1 MFLNTPIF
9 SLSEVDYCTDGWK
22 NRMKGRFMK
31 ITFMGAARTVSGS
44 CYIIECAGKRFAI
57 DCGLHQ
63 GNKEIEKRNWN
74 FDAYDAKNLDFI
86 LITHA
91 HIDHSG
97 YLPALVSKGYKN
109 PIYCTAPTRDLL
121 EIMLLDSAHIQ
132 EMEAEWSNRKRQRVG
147 IQTIKAL
154 YTINDAENTIPL
166 LATTEYDQVFEP
178 APNIKVTFK
187 NAGHILGSAFIEI
200 EAIEDGKVVRSVFSG
215 DLGRPEQL
223 IVENP
228 DDFEAADYIFIE
240 STYGNRNH
248 PAEEESLEQLA
259 AAIEY
264 SYSNREKVVI
274 PAFAVER
281 SQQIIYSLF
290 LLSKQG
296 RLPADM
302 PVYLDSPLA
311 IRATEIFRKHPEF
324 YDEQTQEFIKNGDH
338 PLDLPNLHFTESKE
352 QSQAINE
359 SKGPA
364 VVISA
369 SGMANAGRIKHHLRH
384 NLWKAGASV
393 VFVGWQGVGTPG
405 RKILGGAKKIR
416 IFGEEVAINA
426 KVFTIN
432 GFSGHAGQD
441 DLMDW
446 LGTMRGKSVKVFL
459 VHGEAEVQKEFG
471 DLITSRFGFEVH
483 IPEYMEE
490 LELEPG
496 VEHAPVIDMEV
507 ARPRVD
513 WEYLLKDSESLYDE
527 LRQRVKD
534 VENRPWVDQ
543 VELRDKLLDVNREII
558 ALISEM

>member
-1 MFLNTPIF
+1 
-9 SLSEVDYCTDGWK
+9 
-22 NRMKGRFMK
+22 MK

-44 CYIIECAGKRFAI
+44 CFIIECAGKRFAL

-74 FDAYDAKNLDFI
+74 FEDYDAKKLDFI

-97 YLPALVSKGYKN
+97 LLPALVSKGYKN
-109 PIYCTAPTRDLL
+109 PIYCTAPTRDLM

-132 EMEAEWSNRKRQRVG
+132 EMEAEWSNRKRMRTGVQPVR
-147 IQTIKAL
+147 AL
-154 YTINDAENTIPL
+154 YNITDAENTAPL
-166 LATTEYDQVFEP
+166 LATVEYEKTFEP
-178 APNIKVTFK
+178 APNIKITYK

-200 EAIEDGKVVRSVFSG
+200 EYLHEGKVTKAVFSG

-223 IVENP
+223 IVEDP
-228 DDFEAADYIFIE
+228 SEANYADYVFLE

-248 PAEEESLEQLA
+248 ADVEDNLDKLAE
-259 AAIEY
+259 AIKY
-264 SYSNREKVVI
+264 SYGNKEKVVI

-290 LLSKQG
+290 LLRKQG
-296 RLPADM
+296 RLPKDM
-302 PVYLDSPLA
+302 PIYLDSPLA

-324 YDEQTQEFIKNGDH
+324 YDEQMHEHIRNGEH
-338 PLDLPNLHFTESKE
+338 PLDLPNLHFTETRD

-359 SKGPA
+359 TSGPA
-364 VVISA
+364 IVISA

-384 NLWKAGASV
+384 NLWRAGASV
-393 VFVGWQGVGTPG
+393 IFVGWQGVGTPG
-405 RKILGGAKKIR
+405 RKILNGAKKIR
-416 IFGEEVAINA
+416 LFGEEVAIAA

-432 GFSGHAGQD
+432 GFSGHAGQEE
-441 DLMDW
+441 LMTW
-446 LGTMRGKSVKVFL
+446 LGSMQGKPVKVIL

-471 DLITSRFGFEVH
+471 DLITDKFGFEVH

-496 VEHAPVIDMEV
+496 QELQPVVDMAV

-513 WEYLLKDSESLYDE
+513 WDFLLRDSENLYAE
-527 LRQRVKD
+527 LKSRVKD

-543 VELRDKLLDVNREII
+543 ADLRDKLLDINRNIVE
-558 ALISEM
+558 LVSEM

>member
-1 MFLNTPIF
+1 
-9 SLSEVDYCTDGWK
+9 
-22 NRMKGRFMK
+22 MK

-44 CYIIECAGKRFAI
+44 CYIVECAGKRFAL

-74 FDAYDAKNLDFI
+74 LDDYDAKQLDFI

-97 YLPALVSKGYKN
+97 LLPALVSKGYKN
-109 PIYCTAPTRDLL
+109 PIYCTAPTKDLM

-132 EMEAEWSNRKRQRVG
+132 EMEAEWSNRKRMRTG
-147 IQTIKAL
+147 IQPVRAL
-154 YTINDAENTIPL
+154 YSITDAENTAPL
-166 LATTEYDQVFEP
+166 LATVEYESSFEP
-178 APNIKVTFK
+178 APNIKITYK

-200 EAIEDGKVVRSVFSG
+200 EYTHEGKRTKAVFSG

-223 IVENP
+223 IVEDP
-228 DDFEAADYIFIE
+228 SEADCADYVFLE

-248 PAEEESLEQLA
+248 ADEEDNLDKLA
-259 AAIEY
+259 AAIKY
-264 SYSNREKVVI
+264 SYGKREKVVI

-290 LLSKQG
+290 LLKKQG
-296 RLPADM
+296 RLPDDM

-324 YDEQTQEFIKNGDH
+324 YDEQMQEFIRNGEH
-338 PLDLPNLHFTESKE
+338 PLDLPNLHFTESRD

-359 SKGPA
+359 TDGPA

-384 NLWKAGASV
+384 NLWKEGASV
-393 VFVGWQGVGTPG
+393 IFVGWQGVGTPG
-405 RKILGGAKKIR
+405 RKILNGAKKIR
-416 IFGEEVAINA
+416 LFGEEVAIAA

-441 DLMDW
+441 DLMSW
-446 LGTMRGKSVKVFL
+446 LGSMQGKAVKVIL

-471 DLITSRFGFEVH
+471 ALITEKFGFEVH

-496 VEHAPVIDMEV
+496 EELQPVIDMAV

-513 WEYLLKDSESLYDE
+513 WEFLLRDSEGLYKELKD
-527 LRQRVKD
+527 RVKD

-543 VELRDKLLDVNREII
+543 ADLRDKLLDINRSII
-558 ALISEM
+558 ELVSEM

>member
-1 MFLNTPIF
+1 
-9 SLSEVDYCTDGWK
+9 
-22 NRMKGRFMK
+22 MK

-44 CYIIECAGKRFAI
+44 CYILECGGKRFAL

-74 FDAYDAKNLDFI
+74 LDEYDGKDLDFI

-97 YLPALVSKGYKN
+97 LLPALVSKGFKN
-109 PIYCTAPTRDLL
+109 PIYCTAPTKDLL

-132 EMEAEWSNRKRQRVG
+132 EMEAEWANRKRMRTGVQPVR
-147 IQTIKAL
+147 AL
-154 YTINDAENTIPL
+154 YNINDAEKTVPL
-166 LATTEYDQVFEP
+166 LATVYYDKVFEP
-178 APNIKVTFK
+178 APGLTITYK

-200 EAIEDGKVVRSVFSG
+200 EYEQDGKRTKAVFSG

-223 IVENP
+223 IVADP
-228 DDFEAADYIFIE
+228 SDADCADYVFLE

-248 PAEEESLEQLA
+248 PDEEHSLDELAE
-259 AAIEY
+259 AIKY
-264 SYSNREKVVI
+264 SYGNGEKVVI

-290 LLSKQG
+290 LLRKQG
-296 RLPADM
+296 RLPEDM
-302 PVYLDSPLA
+302 PIYLDSPLA

-324 YDEQTQEFIKNGDH
+324 YDEQTQEFIRKGEH
-338 PLDLPNLHFTESKE
+338 PLDLPNLHFTETRD

-359 SKGPA
+359 TKGPA
-364 VVISA
+364 VIISA

-384 NLWKAGASV
+384 NLWRPGASV
-393 VFVGWQGVGTPG
+393 IFVGWQGVGTPG
-405 RKILGGAKKIR
+405 RKIIGGAKKIR
-416 IFGEEVAINA
+416 LFGEEVSIAA
-426 KVFTIN
+426 KIFTIN

-441 DLMDW
+441 ELLDW
-446 LGTMRGKSVKVFL
+446 LGSMKGKPVKVIL

-471 DLITSRFGFEVH
+471 ALITEKYGFEVH

-496 VEHAPVIDMEV
+496 LELAPVIDMAV

-513 WEYLLKDSESLYDE
+513 WDFLLRDSETLYAE
-527 LRQRVKD
+527 LKQRVAD

-543 VELRDKLLDVNREII
+543 ADLRDKLLDVNRNLVE
-558 ALISEM
+558 LISEM

>member
-1 MFLNTPIF
+1 
-9 SLSEVDYCTDGWK
+9 
-22 NRMKGRFMK
+22 MK

-44 CYIIECAGKRFAI
+44 CYILECGGKRFAL

-74 FDAYDAKNLDFI
+74 LESYDAKQLDFI

-97 YLPALVSKGYKN
+97 LLPALVSKGYKN
-109 PIYCTAPTRDLL
+109 PIYCTAPTKDLL

-132 EMEAEWSNRKRQRVG
+132 EMEAEWSNRKRLRTGEQSV
-147 IQTIKAL
+147 KPL
-154 YTINDAENTIPL
+154 YNISDAENTIPL
-166 LATTEYDQVFEP
+166 LASVEYKISFEP
-178 APNIKVTFK
+178 APGIKVTYK

-200 EAIEDGKVVRSVFSG
+200 EYVEDGKRTKVVFSG

-223 IVENP
+223 IVKDP
-228 DDFEAADYIFIE
+228 SDVDQADYLFLE

-248 PAEEESLEQLA
+248 PDEEHSLDELA
-259 AAIEY
+259 KAIEY
-264 SYSNREKVVI
+264 SYKKKEKVVI

-290 LLSKQG
+290 LLKKQG
-296 RLPADM
+296 KLPADM
-302 PVYLDSPLA
+302 PIYLDSPLA

-324 YDEQTQEFIKNGDH
+324 YDEQTQEFIRKGEH
-338 PLDLPNLHFTESKE
+338 PLDLPNLHFTETRD
-352 QSQAINE
+352 QSQAINNTE
-359 SKGPA
+359 GA
-364 VVISA
+364 AIIISA

-384 NLWKAGASV
+384 NLWRSGASV
-393 VFVGWQGVGTPG
+393 IFVGWQGVGTPG
-405 RKILGGAKKIR
+405 RKILSGAKKIK

-426 KVFTIN
+426 KIFTIN

-441 DLMDW
+441 ELMDW
-446 LGTMRGKSVKVFL
+446 LGSMQSTSVKVIL
-459 VHGEAEVQKEFG
+459 VHGEAEVQKDFSE
-471 DLITSRFGFEVH
+471 LITQKFGFEVH

-496 VEHAPVIDMEV
+496 EALHPVVDMAV
-507 ARPRVD
+507 ARPSVD
-513 WEYLLKDSESLYDE
+513 WDFLLRDSENLYVE
-527 LRQRVKD
+527 LKNRVKD

-543 VELRDKLLDVNREII
+543 ADLRDKLLDVNRNII
-558 ALISEM
+558 ELISEM

>member
-1 MFLNTPIF
+1 
-9 SLSEVDYCTDGWK
+9 
-22 NRMKGRFMK
+22 MK

-44 CYIIECAGKRFAI
+44 CYILECGSTRFAL

-74 FDAYDAKNLDFI
+74 FSDYDAKKLDFI

-97 YLPALVSKGYKN
+97 LLPAMVSKGFKN
-109 PIYCTAPTRDLL
+109 PIYCTAATKSLL

-132 EMEAEWSNRKRQRVG
+132 EMEAEWANRKRLRKGGMAVHP
-147 IQTIKAL
+147 L
-154 YTINDAENTIPL
+154 YTTSDAEHTVPL
-166 LATTEYDQVFEP
+166 LAKVDYATTFEP
-178 APNIKVTFK
+178 APGIKVTYK
-187 NAGHILGSAFIEI
+187 DAGHILGSAFIEI
-200 EAIEDGKVVRSVFSG
+200 EYEQDGKSTKLVFSG

-223 IVENP
+223 IVNDPSEV
-228 DDFEAADYIFIE
+228 DCADYLFLE

-248 PAEEESLEQLA
+248 KDEAGSMDELAE
-259 AAIEY
+259 AIAY
-264 SYSNREKVVI
+264 SYKHGEKVVI

-281 SQQIIYSLF
+281 SQQIIYTLF
-290 LLSKQG
+290 LLKKQG
-296 RLPADM
+296 KLPVDM

-324 YDEQTQEFIKNGDH
+324 FDAETQKLLENGEN
-338 PLDLPNLHFTESKE
+338 PLDLPNLHFTETRQ

-359 SKGPA
+359 TSGPA
-364 VVISA
+364 IVISA

-384 NLWKAGASV
+384 NLWKEGASV
-393 VFVGWQGVGTPG
+393 IFVGWQGVGTPG
-405 RKILGGAKKIR
+405 RKIVGGAKKIR
-416 IFGEEVAINA
+416 IFGEDVAINA
-426 KVFTIN
+426 KIFTIG

-441 DLMDW
+441 ELMGW
-446 LGTMRGKSVKVFL
+446 LDSMRGKPVKVVL

-471 DLITSRFGFEVH
+471 DLITKKFGFEVH

-496 VEHAPVIDMEV
+496 TEFQPVVDMAV
-507 ARPRVD
+507 ARPTVD
-513 WEYLLKDSESLYDE
+513 WEFLLGDSENLYAE
-527 LRQRVKD
+527 LRKRIKD

-543 VELRDKLLDVNREII
+543 ADLRDKLLDINRNIVE
-558 ALISEM
+558 LVSEM

>member
-1 MFLNTPIF
+1 
-9 SLSEVDYCTDGWK
+9 
-22 NRMKGRFMK
+22 MK

-44 CYIIECAGKRFAI
+44 CYILECGNKRFAV
-57 DCGLHQ
+57 DCGMHQ
-63 GNKEIEKRNWN
+63 GNLEIEKRNWN
-74 FDAYDAKNLDFI
+74 FDKYDAKHIDFI

-97 YLPALVSKGYKN
+97 LLPALVSKGYKN
-109 PIYCTAPTRDLL
+109 PVYCTAPTRDLM

-132 EMEAEWSNRKRQRVG
+132 EMEAEWANRTRMRHGEQPIRS
-147 IQTIKAL
+147 L
-154 YTINDAENTIPL
+154 YSIADAEHTIPL
-166 LATTEYDQVFEP
+166 LATIEYGKSFSP
-178 APNIKVTFK
+178 APGLNVTFK

-200 EAIEDGKVVRSVFSG
+200 DYEQDGKRTRAVFSG

-223 IVENP
+223 IVEDP
-228 DDFEAADYIFIE
+228 EDMEHADYIFME

-248 PAEEESLEQLA
+248 PDEEHSLDELA
-259 AAIEY
+259 KAIDY
-264 SYSNREKVVI
+264 SYKNGEKVVI

-290 LLSKQG
+290 LLRRQG

-324 YDEQTQEFIKNGDH
+324 YDEQTQEFIRKGEH
-338 PLDLPNLHFTESKE
+338 PLDLPNLHFTESRE

-359 SKGPA
+359 SKGPS
-364 VVISA
+364 VIISA
-369 SGMANAGRIKHHLRH
+369 SGMANAGRVKHHLFH
-384 NLWKAGASV
+384 NLWKPGASV

-405 RKILGGAKKIR
+405 RKILNGAKSIR
-416 IFGEEVAINA
+416 IFGEEVKVNA
-426 KVFTIN
+426 NIFTIN

-441 DLMDW
+441 ELLDW
-446 LGTMRGKSVKVFL
+446 LSTMQGKPVKIML
-459 VHGEAEVQKEFG
+459 VHGEAEVQKQFAA
-471 DLITSRFGFEVH
+471 LITERFGFEVH

-496 VEHAPVIDMEV
+496 EALAPVVDMDV
-507 ARPRVD
+507 ARPPVD
-513 WEYLLKDSESLYDE
+513 WAFLLKDSESLYTE
-527 LRQRVKD
+527 LKARIRD
-534 VENRPWVDQ
+534 VSKKPWVDQ
-543 VELRDKLLDVNREII
+543 VELRDRLLNVNREIV

>member
-1 MFLNTPIF
+1 
-9 SLSEVDYCTDGWK
+9 
-22 NRMKGRFMK
+22 MK
-31 ITFMGAARTVSGS
+31 ITFLGAARTVSGS
-44 CYIIECAGKRFAI
+44 CYILECGSTRFAI
-57 DCGLHQ
+57 DCGMHQ

-74 FDAYDAKNLDFI
+74 LHGYDPKNLDFI

-97 YLPALVSKGYKN
+97 LLPAMVSKGFKN
-109 PIYCTAPTRDLL
+109 PIYCTAPTHDLL

-132 EMEAEWSNRKRQRVG
+132 EMEAEWTNRKRLRTGGQPVR
-147 IQTIKAL
+147 AL
-154 YTINDAENTIPL
+154 YSLVDADKTLPL
-166 LATTEYDQVFEP
+166 LATVEYDKVFEP
-178 APNIKVTFK
+178 APGIKVTYK

-200 EAIEDGKVVRSVFSG
+200 EYEQDGKKTKAVFSG

-223 IVENP
+223 IVDDP
-228 DDFEAADYIFIE
+228 DEVECADYLFIE

-248 PAEEESLEQLA
+248 KDDQDSLEELA

-264 SYSNREKVVI
+264 SYSNKEKVVI

-290 LLSKQG
+290 LLHKQG

-324 YDEQTQEFIKNGDH
+324 YDDQTLEYVQNGEH
-338 PLDLPNLHFTESKE
+338 PLDLPNLHFTESRE

-384 NLWKAGASV
+384 NLWRPGASV
-393 VFVGWQGVGTPG
+393 IFVGWQGVGTPG
-405 RKILGGAKKIR
+405 RKIVNGAKKIR
-416 IFGEEVAINA
+416 IFGEEVAISA

-441 DLMDW
+441 ELMNW
-446 LGTMRGKSVKVFL
+446 LSSMEGKPVKVML
-459 VHGEAEVQKEFG
+459 VHGEAEVQKEFAE
-471 DLITSRFGFEVH
+471 LIADRFGFEVH

-496 VEHAPVIDMEV
+496 VELEPVVDMDV

-513 WEYLLKDSESLYDE
+513 WAFLLKDSESLYTE
-527 LRQRVKD
+527 LRERVKD

-543 VELRDKLLDVNREII
+543 VELRDKLLNVNREIV

>member
-1 MFLNTPIF
+1 
-9 SLSEVDYCTDGWK
+9 
-22 NRMKGRFMK
+22 MK

-44 CYIIECAGKRFAI
+44 CYIIECAGKRFAL

-74 FDAYDAKNLDFI
+74 LDAYDPKKIDFI

-97 YLPALVSKGYKN
+97 LLPALVSKGFKN
-109 PIYCTAPTRDLL
+109 PIYCTAPTRDLM

-132 EMEAEWSNRKRQRVG
+132 EMEAEWRNRKHQRTGV
-147 IQTIKAL
+147 QLERAL
-154 YTINDAENTIPL
+154 YSITDAESTVPL
-166 LATTEYDQVFEP
+166 LATVEYDKVFEP
-178 APNIKVTFK
+178 APGIKVIYR

-200 EAIEDGKVVRSVFSG
+200 EYVQDGKVTRAVFSG

-223 IVENP
+223 IIEDPSEVEV
-228 DDFEAADYIFIE
+228 ADYVFLE

-248 PAEEESLEQLA
+248 GDEESNLDKLA
-259 AAIEY
+259 EAIEY
-264 SYSNREKVVI
+264 SYQNREKVVI

-290 LLSKQG
+290 LLRKQG
-296 RLPADM
+296 RLPDDM

-324 YDEQTQEFIKNGDH
+324 YDEQMQEFIRNGEH
-338 PLDLPNLHFTESKE
+338 PLDLPNLHFTESRD

-359 SKGPA
+359 SRGPA

-384 NLWKAGASV
+384 NLWRQGASV
-393 VFVGWQGVGTPG
+393 IFVGWQGVGTPG
-405 RKILGGAKKIR
+405 RKILNGAKKIR
-416 IFGEEVAINA
+416 IFGEEVNIAA

-441 DLMDW
+441 DLMTW
-446 LGTMRGKSVKVFL
+446 LGSMQGKPVKVIL

-471 DLITSRFGFEVH
+471 ELITERFGFEVH

-496 VEHAPVIDMEV
+496 RELQPVVDMAV

-513 WEYLLKDSESLYDE
+513 WEFLIRDSENLYEE
-527 LRQRVKD
+527 LKARIKD

-543 VELRDKLLDVNREII
+543 TELRDRLLDVNREIV

>member
-1 MFLNTPIF
+1 
-9 SLSEVDYCTDGWK
+9 
-22 NRMKGRFMK
+22 MK

-44 CYIIECAGKRFAI
+44 CYIIECAGKRFAV

-74 FDAYDAKNLDFI
+74 FDQYDGKKLDFI
-86 LITHA
+86 LVTHA

-97 YLPALVSKGYKN
+97 LLPALVSKGFKN

-121 EIMLLDSAHIQ
+121 DIMLLDSAHIQ
-132 EMEAEWSNRKRQRVG
+132 EMEAEWSNRKLMRTG
-147 IQTIKAL
+147 IQPVRAL
-154 YTINDAENTIPL
+154 YSITDAENTIPL
-166 LATTEYDQVFEP
+166 LATVEYDKTFEP
-178 APNIKVTFK
+178 APGLRVKYK

-200 EAIEDGKVVRSVFSG
+200 EYEHDGKVTKAVFSG

-223 IVENP
+223 IVEDP
-228 DDFEAADYIFIE
+228 DNMEYADYLFLE

-248 PAEEESLEQLA
+248 PDEEHSLDELA
-259 AAIEY
+259 KAIEY
-264 SYSNREKVVI
+264 SYGNREKVVI

-290 LLSKQG
+290 LLKKQG

-302 PVYLDSPLA
+302 PIYLDSPLA

-324 YDEQTQEFIKNGDH
+324 YDEQTQEFIRNGEH
-338 PLDLPNLHFTESKE
+338 PLDLPNLHFTESRD

-359 SKGPA
+359 TSGPA
-364 VVISA
+364 IVISA
-369 SGMANAGRIKHHLRH
+369 SGMANAGRIQHHLRH
-384 NLWKAGASV
+384 NLWKPGASV
-393 VFVGWQGVGTPG
+393 IFVGWQGVGTPG

-416 IFGEEVAINA
+416 LFGEEVAIAA
-426 KVFTIN
+426 KIFTIN
-432 GFSGHAGQD
+432 GFSGHAGQTE
-441 DLMDW
+441 LMAW
-446 LGTMRGKSVKVFL
+446 LETMRGKPVKIML
-459 VHGEAEVQKEFG
+459 VHGEAEVQKEFAQ
-471 DLITSRFGFEVH
+471 LIEETFGFEVH

-496 VEHAPVIDMEV
+496 QELQPVVDMAV

-513 WEYLLKDSESLYDE
+513 WEFLLRDSESLYAE
-527 LRQRVKD
+527 LKKRVAD

-543 VELRDKLLDVNREII
+543 ADLRDKLLDVNRNII
-558 ALISEM
+558 ELISEM

>member
-1 MFLNTPIF
+1 
-9 SLSEVDYCTDGWK
+9 
-22 NRMKGRFMK
+22 MK

-44 CYIIECAGKRFAI
+44 CFIVECGNKRFAL

-63 GNKEIEKRNWN
+63 GNREIEKRNWN
-74 FDAYDAKNLDFI
+74 FDNYNAKKIDFI

-97 YLPALVSKGYKN
+97 LLPALVSKGFKN

-132 EMEAEWSNRKRQRVG
+132 EMEAEWANRKRMRTGV
-147 IQTIKAL
+147 QTVRSL
-154 YTINDAENTIPL
+154 YTIADAENTIPL
-166 LATTEYDQVFEP
+166 LTSVDYSKTFEP
-178 APNIKVTFK
+178 SPGIKVTYK
-187 NAGHILGSAFIEI
+187 NAGHILGSAFIEV
-200 EAIEDGKVVRSVFSG
+200 EYVEDGKSTTLVFSG

-223 IVENP
+223 IVEDP
-228 DDFEAADYIFIE
+228 DDVGCADYVFIE

-248 PAEEESLEQLA
+248 SDEERSLEELA
-259 AAIEY
+259 DAIDY
-264 SYSNREKVVI
+264 SYSKGEKVVI

-290 LLSKQG
+290 LLRQQG
-296 RLPADM
+296 KLPDDM

-324 YDEQTQEFIKNGDH
+324 YDEQMQEFIRKGNH

-352 QSQAINE
+352 QSQAINAR
-359 SKGPA
+359 KGPA
-364 VVISA
+364 IVISA

-384 NLWKAGASV
+384 NLWRPGASI

-405 RKILGGAKKIR
+405 RKIVNGSKKIR
-416 IFGEEVAINA
+416 IFGEDVAVNA
-426 KVFTIN
+426 KIFTIN
-432 GFSGHAGQD
+432 AFSGHAGQD
-441 DLMDW
+441 DLMAW
-446 LGTMRGKSVKVFL
+446 LGSMQGKPVKVIL
-459 VHGEAEVQKEFG
+459 VHGEAETQKDFAK
-471 DLITSRFGFEVH
+471 LITERFGFEVH

-496 VEHAPVIDMEV
+496 VELQPVVDMAV
-507 ARPRVD
+507 ARPHVD
-513 WEYLLKDSESLYDE
+513 WDFLLKDSDNLYSE
-527 LRQRVKD
+527 LRQRIKD

-543 VELRDKLLDVNREII
+543 ADLRDRLLAINRSII
-558 ALISEM
+558 ELVSEM

>member
-1 MFLNTPIF
+1 MKVTFL
-9 SLSEVDYCTDGWK
+9 
-22 NRMKGRFMK
+22 
-31 ITFMGAARTVSGS
+31 GAARTVSGS
-44 CYIIECAGKRFAI
+44 CYILECGSKRFAV
-57 DCGLHQ
+57 DCGMHQ

-74 FDAYDAKNLDFI
+74 FENYDPKSLDFI

-97 YLPALVSKGYKN
+97 LLPAMVAKGYKN
-109 PIYCTAPTRDLL
+109 PIYCTAPTRDLM

-132 EMEAEWSNRKRQRVG
+132 EMEAEWANRKRLRTGVQPIRS
-147 IQTIKAL
+147 L
-154 YTINDAENTIPL
+154 YTIIDAENTIPL
-166 LATTEYDQVFEP
+166 LATVEYEKSFQP
-178 APNIKVTFK
+178 MPGVTVTYK

-200 EAIEDGKVVRSVFSG
+200 VYEEDGKKTKAVFSG
-215 DLGRPEQL
+215 DLGRTEQL
-223 IVENP
+223 IVQDPEEV
-228 DDFEAADYIFIE
+228 DCADYLFLE
-240 STYGNRNH
+240 STYGNRLH
-248 PAEEESLEQLA
+248 EDDKDSLDQLA
-259 AAIEY
+259 AAIDY
-264 SYSNREKVVI
+264 SYKNGEKVVI

-281 SQQIIYSLF
+281 SQQLIYSLF
-290 LLSKQG
+290 LLRKQG

-324 YDEQTQEFIKNGDH
+324 FDEQMKEYISNGDH
-338 PLDLPNLHFTESKE
+338 PLDLPNLHFTETRD

-384 NLWKAGASV
+384 NLWRKGASV

-405 RKILGGAKKIR
+405 RKILHGAKNIR
-416 IFGEEVAINA
+416 IFGEEVAIHA

-432 GFSGHAGQD
+432 SFSGHADQGE
-441 DLMDW
+441 LMRW
-446 LGTMRGKSVKVFL
+446 LESMKGKAVKVIL
-459 VHGEAEVQKEFG
+459 VHGEAEVQKEFA
-471 DLITSRFGFEVH
+471 DLITKEYGFEVH

-490 LELEPG
+490 LELEHG
-496 VEHAPVIDMEV
+496 VALEPKIDMEV

-513 WEYLLKDSESLYDE
+513 WDFILRDSESLYNE
-527 LRQRVKD
+527 LRHRVKD
-534 VENRPWVDQ
+534 VENKPWVDQ
-543 VELRDKLLDVNREII
+543 VELRDKLLDVNREIV

>member
-1 MFLNTPIF
+1 
-9 SLSEVDYCTDGWK
+9 
-22 NRMKGRFMK
+22 MK

-44 CYIIECAGKRFAI
+44 CYIIECGGKRFAL

-63 GNKEIEKRNWN
+63 GNREIEKRNWN
-74 FDAYDAKNLDFI
+74 LDQYGPKKLDFI

-97 YLPALVSKGYKN
+97 LLPALVSRGYAN
-109 PIYCTAPTRDLL
+109 PVYCTAPTRDLM

-132 EMEAEWSNRKRQRVG
+132 EMEAEWSNRKSLRTG
-147 IQTIKAL
+147 SKASKPL
-154 YTINDAENTIPL
+154 YTIGDAENTIPL
-166 LATTEYDQVFEP
+166 LATVEYDKSFEP
-178 APNIKVTFK
+178 APGIRVTYK

-200 EAIEDGKVVRSVFSG
+200 EYDHDGKRTKAVFSG

-223 IVENP
+223 IVQDP
-228 DDFEAADYIFIE
+228 DDMETADYIFLE

-248 PAEEESLEQLA
+248 PDEERSLDELA
-259 AAIEY
+259 KAIEY
-264 SYSNREKVVI
+264 SYQNKEKVVI

-290 LLSKQG
+290 LLRRQG

-324 YDEQTQEFIKNGDH
+324 YDETTQEFIRNGEH
-338 PLDLPNLHFTESKE
+338 PLDLPNLHFTESRE

-359 SKGPA
+359 SRGPA
-364 VVISA
+364 VIISA
-369 SGMANAGRIKHHLRH
+369 SGMANAGRVKHHLRH
-384 NLWKAGASV
+384 NLWRPGASV
-393 VFVGWQGVGTPG
+393 IFVGWQGVGTPG

-416 IFGEEVAINA
+416 LFSEEVAVAA
-426 KVFTIN
+426 KIFTIN

-446 LGTMRGKSVKVFL
+446 LGSLQGKQVKVIL
-459 VHGEAEVQKEFG
+459 VHGEAEVQKEFAAH
-471 DLITSRFGFEVH
+471 ITERFGFEVH

-496 VEHAPVIDMEV
+496 REMEAVVDMAV

-513 WEYLLKDSESLYDE
+513 WEFLLRDSEHLYEE
-527 LRQRVKD
+527 LRQRIKD
-534 VENRPWVDQ
+534 VKNRPWVDQ
-543 VELRDKLLDVNREII
+543 ADLRDRLLDVNRGLVE
-558 ALISEM
+558 LISEM

>member
-1 MFLNTPIF
+1 
-9 SLSEVDYCTDGWK
+9 
-22 NRMKGRFMK
+22 MK

-44 CYIIECAGKRFAI
+44 CYILECGGKRFAL

-63 GNKEIEKRNWN
+63 GNKEIEKRNRN
-74 FDAYDAKNLDFI
+74 FDEYDAKNLDFI

-97 YLPALVSKGYKN
+97 LLPAFVSKGYKN
-109 PIYCTAPTRDLL
+109 PIYCTAPTKDLL

-132 EMEAEWSNRKRQRVG
+132 EMEAEWRNRKRQRTG
-147 IQTIKAL
+147 IQEVKAL
-154 YTINDAENTIPL
+154 YGIPDAENTIPL
-166 LATTEYDQVFEP
+166 LAAVDYKETFEP
-178 APNIKVTFK
+178 APGIKVTYK

-200 EAIEDGKVVRSVFSG
+200 EYEEDGKRTKAVFSG

-223 IVENP
+223 IVADP
-228 DDFEAADYIFIE
+228 SDVDHADYIFLE

-248 PAEEESLEQLA
+248 PDEEHSLEELA
-259 AAIEY
+259 KAIEY
-264 SYSNREKVVI
+264 SYAKGEKVVI

-290 LLSKQG
+290 LLKKQG
-296 RLPADM
+296 KLPADM
-302 PVYLDSPLA
+302 PIYLDSPLA

-324 YDEQTQEFIKNGDH
+324 YDEQTQEFIRNGEH
-338 PLDLPNLHFTESKE
+338 PLDLPNLHFTESRE

-359 SKGPA
+359 EKGAA
-364 VVISA
+364 VIISA

-384 NLWKAGASV
+384 NLWRPGASV
-393 VFVGWQGVGTPG
+393 IFVGWQGVGTLG
-405 RKILGGAKKIR
+405 RKILNGAQKVR
-416 IFGEEVAINA
+416 LFGEEVAVSA
-426 KVFTIN
+426 KIFTIN

-441 DLMDW
+441 ELIDW
-446 LGTMRGKSVKVFL
+446 LGLMQGQPLKVIL

-471 DLITSRFGFEVH
+471 ALITQKFGFEVH

-496 VEHAPVIDMEV
+496 QDFNPIVDMAV

-513 WEYLLKDSESLYDE
+513 WDFLLQDSENLYAE
-527 LRQRVKD
+527 LRKRVQN
-534 VENRPWVDQ
+534 VESRPWVDQ
-543 VELRDKLLDVNREII
+543 ADLRDKLLDVNRNIVE
-558 ALISEM
+558 LISEM

>member
-1 MFLNTPIF
+1 
-9 SLSEVDYCTDGWK
+9 
-22 NRMKGRFMK
+22 MK

-44 CYIIECAGKRFAI
+44 CYIIECAGKRFAV
-57 DCGLHQ
+57 DCGMHQ
-63 GNKEIEKRNWN
+63 GNKEIEKRNWEL
-74 FDAYDAKNLDFI
+74 DGYDAKNLDFI

-91 HIDHSG
+91 HIDHTG
-97 YLPALVSKGYKN
+97 LLPAVVSKGFKN

-132 EMEAEWSNRKRQRVG
+132 EMEAEWSNRKRMRTG
-147 IQTIKAL
+147 IQPVRAL
-154 YTINDAENTIPL
+154 YTLTDAENTIPL
-166 LATTEYDQVFEP
+166 FATVDYDSSFEP
-178 APNIKVTFK
+178 APGLTITYK

-200 EAIEDGKVVRSVFSG
+200 EYEQDGKKTRAVFSG

-223 IVENP
+223 IVEDP
-228 DDFEAADYIFIE
+228 DKMDCADYIFIE

-248 PAEEESLEQLA
+248 PDEEHSLDELA
-259 AAIEY
+259 KAIEY
-264 SYSNREKVVI
+264 SYAKKEKVVI

-290 LLSKQG
+290 LLNRQG

-324 YDEQTQEFIKNGDH
+324 YDEQTQEFIRNGEH
-338 PLDLPNLHFTESKE
+338 PLDLPNLHFTESRE

-364 VVISA
+364 VIISA
-369 SGMANAGRIKHHLRH
+369 SGMANAGRVKHHLRH
-384 NLWKAGASV
+384 NLWRPGASV
-393 VFVGWQGVGTPG
+393 IFVGWQGVGTPG

-416 IFGEEVAINA
+416 LFGEEVAIAA
-426 KVFTIN
+426 KIFTIN

-441 DLMDW
+441 ELMQW
-446 LGTMRGKSVKVFL
+446 LETMRGKPVKVML
-459 VHGEAEVQKEFG
+459 VHGEAEVQEAFG
-471 DLITSRFGFEVH
+471 KLIHDRFGFDVH

-496 VEHAPVIDMEV
+496 EELQPVVDMAV

-513 WEYLLKDSESLYDE
+513 WTFLLKDSESLYDE
-527 LRQRVKD
+527 LRKRVKD

-543 VELRDKLLDVNREII
+543 ADLRDKLLDVNRHII
-558 ALISEM
+558 ELISEM

>member
-1 MFLNTPIF
+1 
-9 SLSEVDYCTDGWK
+9 
-22 NRMKGRFMK
+22 MK

-44 CYIIECAGKRFAI
+44 CYILECGGKRFAL

-74 FDAYDAKNLDFI
+74 FQNYDAKNLDFI

-97 YLPALVSKGYKN
+97 LLPALVSKGYRN
-109 PIYCTAPTRDLL
+109 PIYCTEPTRDLL

-132 EMEAEWSNRKRQRVG
+132 EMEAEWSNRKRLRTGEQPV
-147 IQTIKAL
+147 KAL
-154 YTINDAENTIPL
+154 YGIADAENTIPL
-166 LATTEYDQVFEP
+166 LALVEYKETFEP
-178 APNIKVTFK
+178 SPGIKVTYK

-200 EAIEDGKVVRSVFSG
+200 EFDEDGKRTKAVFSG

-223 IVENP
+223 IVKDP
-228 DDFEAADYIFIE
+228 CDVDHADYLFLE

-248 PAEEESLEQLA
+248 PDEEHSLDELA
-259 AAIEY
+259 NAIDY
-264 SYSNREKVVI
+264 SYKNKEKVVI

-290 LLSKQG
+290 LLKKQG
-296 RLPADM
+296 KLPADM
-302 PVYLDSPLA
+302 PIYLDSPLA

-324 YDEQTQEFIKNGDH
+324 YDEQTQEFIRNGEH
-338 PLDLPNLHFTESKE
+338 PLDLPNLHFTESRD

-359 SKGPA
+359 TRGPA
-364 VVISA
+364 IIISA
-369 SGMANAGRIKHHLRH
+369 SGMANAGRVKHHLRH
-384 NLWKAGASV
+384 NLWRPGASV
-393 VFVGWQGVGTPG
+393 IFVGWQGVGTPG

-416 IFGEEVAINA
+416 LFGEEVTVNA
-426 KVFTIN
+426 KIFTIN

-441 DLMDW
+441 DLLGW
-446 LGTMRGKSVKVFL
+446 LGLMKGQPVKVIL
-459 VHGEAEVQKEFG
+459 VHGEAEVQKEFAE
-471 DLITSRFGFEVH
+471 LITKMYGFEVH

-496 VEHAPVIDMEV
+496 EALRSVVDMDI

-513 WEYLLKDSESLYDE
+513 WDFLLRDSENLYSE
-527 LRQRVKD
+527 LRKRVKD
-534 VENRPWVDQ
+534 VERRPWVDQ
-543 VELRDKLLDVNREII
+543 ADLRDKLLDVNRNIVE
-558 ALISEM
+558 LISEM

>member
-1 MFLNTPIF
+1 
-9 SLSEVDYCTDGWK
+9 
-22 NRMKGRFMK
+22 MK
-31 ITFMGAARTVSGS
+31 ITFLGAARTVSGS
-44 CYIIECAGKRFAI
+44 CYIIECAGKRFAV

-74 FDAYDAKNLDFI
+74 IEAYDPKHLDFI
-86 LITHA
+86 LVTHA

-97 YLPALVSKGYKN
+97 LLPAMISKGFRN
-109 PIYCTAPTRDLL
+109 PIYCTAPTRDLM

-132 EMEAEWSNRKRQRVG
+132 EMEAEWTNRKLLRTGDKPVQ
-147 IQTIKAL
+147 AL
-154 YTINDAENTIPL
+154 YSIFDAENTVPL
-166 LATTEYDQVFEP
+166 LATVDYDKEFEP
-178 APNIKVTFK
+178 APGLKVTYK

-200 EAIEDGKVVRSVFSG
+200 EYEQDGKLTKAVFSG
-215 DLGRPEQL
+215 DLGRPAQL
-223 IVENP
+223 IVEDP
-228 DDFEAADYIFIE
+228 DNMESADYVFLE

-248 PAEEESLEQLA
+248 SDEEESLDKLA
-259 AAIEY
+259 EAIEY
-264 SYSNREKVVI
+264 SYRNKEKVVI

-290 LLSKQG
+290 LLRKQG
-296 RLPADM
+296 RLPEDM

-324 YDEQTQEFIKNGDH
+324 YDEQTQEFIRKGEH
-338 PLDLPNLHFTESKE
+338 PLDLPNLHFTETRE

-384 NLWKAGASV
+384 NLWKPGASV
-393 VFVGWQGVGTPG
+393 IFVGWQGVGTPG
-405 RKILGGAKKIR
+405 RKILNGAKKIR
-416 IFGEEVAINA
+416 LFGEEVAIAA

-432 GFSGHAGQD
+432 SFSGHAGQD
-441 DLMDW
+441 DLMKW
-446 LGTMRGKSVKVFL
+446 LESMQGRPVKVIL

-471 DLITSRFGFEVH
+471 QLITDRFGFEVH

-496 VEHAPVIDMEV
+496 EALEPVVDMAV

-513 WEYLLKDSESLYDE
+513 WEFLLKDSESLYGE
-527 LRQRVKD
+527 LKKRVKD

-543 VELRDKLLDVNREII
+543 ADLRDRLLDVNRSIVE
-558 ALISEM
+558 LISEM

>member
-1 MFLNTPIF
+1 
-9 SLSEVDYCTDGWK
+9 
-22 NRMKGRFMK
+22 MK

-44 CYIIECAGKRFAI
+44 CYIIECGGKRFAL

-63 GNKEIEKRNWN
+63 GNKEIEKRNRN
-74 FDAYDAKNLDFI
+74 FDAYSAKNLDFI

-97 YLPALVSKGYKN
+97 LLPALVAKGFKN

-132 EMEAEWSNRKRQRVG
+132 EMEAEWANRKRMRTGVQPVRS
-147 IQTIKAL
+147 L
-154 YTINDAENTIPL
+154 YSIVDAEGTIPL
-166 LATTEYDQVFEP
+166 LASVEYDKTFEP
-178 APNIKVTFK
+178 APGIKVTYK

-200 EAIEDGKVVRSVFSG
+200 EYELDGKRTKAVFSG

-223 IVENP
+223 IVEDP
-228 DDFEAADYIFIE
+228 VGVETADYVFLE

-248 PAEEESLEQLA
+248 PNEEHNLDELA
-259 AAIEY
+259 AAIDY
-264 SYSNREKVVI
+264 SYANGEKVVI

-290 LLSKQG
+290 LLKKQG

-324 YDEQTQEFIKNGDH
+324 YDEQTQEFIRRGEH
-338 PLDLPNLHFTESKE
+338 PLDLPNLHFTQTRD

-359 SKGPA
+359 SDGPA
-364 VVISA
+364 IVISA

-384 NLWKAGASV
+384 NLWKPGASV
-393 VFVGWQGVGTPG
+393 IFVGWQGVGTPG
-405 RKILGGAKKIR
+405 RKILNGAKKIR
-416 IFGEEVAINA
+416 LFGEEVAINA
-426 KVFTIN
+426 KIFTIN

-441 DLMDW
+441 DLMSW
-446 LGTMRGKSVKVFL
+446 LGAMRGKPVKVIL
-459 VHGEAEVQKEFG
+459 VHGEAEVQKEFAN
-471 DLITSRFGFEVH
+471 LISEKFGFEVH

-496 VEHAPVIDMEV
+496 QELEPVVDMDI
-507 ARPRVD
+507 AQPRVD
-513 WEYLLKDSESLYDE
+513 WEYILRDSQSLYAE
-527 LRQRVKD
+527 LKSRVQD

-543 VELRDKLLDVNREII
+543 VELRDKLLDVNRDIL

>member
-1 MFLNTPIF
+1 
-9 SLSEVDYCTDGWK
+9 
-22 NRMKGRFMK
+22 MK
-31 ITFMGAARTVSGS
+31 ITFLGAARTVSGS
-44 CYIIECAGKRFAI
+44 CYVIECAGKRFAI

-63 GNKEIEKRNWN
+63 GNNEIEKRNWN
-74 FDAYDAKNLDFI
+74 FEGYDAKKLDFI

-97 YLPALVSKGYKN
+97 LLPALVSKGYKN
-109 PIYCTAPTRDLL
+109 PIYCTAPTRDLM

-132 EMEAEWSNRKRQRVG
+132 EMEAEWSNRKRMRTGDQPIR
-147 IQTIKAL
+147 AL
-154 YTINDAENTIPL
+154 YSITDAENTVPL
-166 LATTEYDQVFEP
+166 LATVDYEKTFEP

-187 NAGHILGSAFIEI
+187 NAGHILGSAFIEL
-200 EAIEDGKVVRSVFSG
+200 EYRQDDKVTKAIFSG

-223 IVENP
+223 IVKDP
-228 DDFEAADYIFIE
+228 SEAEVADYVFIE

-248 PAEEESLEQLA
+248 PGEEDNLEKLAE
-259 AAIEY
+259 AIEY
-264 SYSNREKVVI
+264 SYSKGEKVVI

-281 SQQIIYSLF
+281 SQQLIYSLF
-290 LLSKQG
+290 LLKRMG

-324 YDEQTQEFIKNGDH
+324 YDEQMQEFIRNGEH
-338 PLDLPNLHFTESKE
+338 PLDLPNLHFTETRD

-359 SKGPA
+359 ASGPA
-364 VVISA
+364 VIISA

-405 RKILGGAKKIR
+405 RKILNGAKKIR
-416 IFGEEVAINA
+416 LFGEEVAIAA

-441 DLMDW
+441 DLMAW
-446 LGTMRGKSVKVFL
+446 LGSMQGKPVKVIL

-471 DLITSRFGFEVH
+471 ELIHEKFGFEVH

-496 VEHAPVIDMEV
+496 AELHPVVDMAV

-513 WEYLLKDSESLYDE
+513 WDFLLRDSESLYAE
-527 LRQRVKD
+527 LKARVKD

-543 VELRDKLLDVNREII
+543 ADLRDKLLDINRSIVE
-558 ALISEM
+558 LVSEM